1 MGEFIGTCS
10 DLGLITHQMILGVPG
25 YLPVLFEGNVIG
37 LIKGENAPKFCDNLR
52 YLYKIPSSKDNSLFN
67 SMSIT
72 LVQENTLH
80 NKQSFFPGI
89 YLSLNEG
96 RFLRKV
102 FNSDFNFIETIDPLE
117 QIFLKISTGQLE
129 HTAGHSHIELL

>member
-1 MGEFIGTCS
+1 
-10 DLGLITHQMILGVPG
+10 
-25 YLPVLFEGNVIG
+25 
-37 LIKGENAPKFCDNLR
+37 
-52 YLYKIPSSKDNSLFN
+52 
-67 SMSIT
+67 MSIT
-72 LVQENTLH
+72 LVQENTLN
-80 NKQSFFPGI
+80 NKQAFFPGV